1 LQYWWLGEIT
11 YSLAAG
17 AAKIAICLFLLRV
30 VFQKVYKWIIYIT
43 MSIAITYSIFFLLV
57 VVLQCLPPSFYWDKK
72 NPNGHCSNPDLIV
85 GTSVAYG
92 VVCMATDFTIG
103 TIPIFIVRH
112 LQMNTRTKLAVTGVL
127 AMATVFVLPA
137 SIYIDC

>member
-1 LQYWWLGEIT
+1 MGEIT

-57 VVLQCLPPSFYWDKK
+57 VVLQCLPPSYYWDKEQ
-72 NPNGHCSNPDLIV
+72 NGHCSNPDLII
-85 GTSVAYG
+85 GTSIAYG

-112 LQMNTRTKLAVTGVL
+112 LQMNTRTKFAVTGVL
-127 AMATVFVLPA
+127 AMATVFVFLACPQRL
-137 SIYIDC
+137 STM